1 MTTPAS
7 RRYSRPDKAVH
18 LTPSERAAAGK
29 AARAQVPRSSHAMF
43 DPPSG
48 RPDPVDLL
56 ESQAASR
63 VPELVPLRYGRMLVS
78 PFTFYRGA
86 ALLMASDLAATPHS
100 GLWVQAC
107 GDAHLSNFG
116 AFGSPERKLVFDIND
131 FDETNPGPWEWDVK
145 RLVTSLEV
153 AGRSNGFTDVERRA
167 VLLAGV
173 EAYRT
178 TMARFAAM
186 SNLDVWYASLDIT
199 DHVER
204 LKKTAGAKAV
214 KRGEKTLAKART
226 RDSMQAL
233 EKFTEVVDGRR
244 RIISDPPLI
253 VRIDDLVAGTRLD
266 GAAIEDEVRSILR
279 GYRQTLQT
287 DRRHLLEEFD
297 YVDLARKVVG
307 VGSVGTR
314 AWMALLQGRDGGDP
328 LFLQVK
334 EAQASVLEAYTGRSE
349 YKNAGERVV
358 AGQRLMQSSTDIFLG
373 WHRIEG
379 LDGVERDF
387 YLRQLRDWKGS
398 AEVDLMS
405 PEVLTEYAKLC
416 AWTLA
421 KAHAR
426 SGHRI
431 AIAAYLGESRSFDY
445 AVADFSSAYADQNE
459 RDYAALQ
466 AAAADGR
473 ITVMPDNRN

>member
-1 MTTPAS
+1 
-7 RRYSRPDKAVH
+7 
-18 LTPSERAAAGK
+18 
-29 AARAQVPRSSHAMF
+29 
-43 DPPSG
+43 
-48 RPDPVDLL
+48 
-56 ESQAASR
+56 
-63 VPELVPLRYGRMLVS
+63 
-78 PFTFYRGA
+78 
-86 ALLMASDLAATPHS
+86 
-100 GLWVQAC
+100 
-107 GDAHLSNFG
+107 
-116 AFGSPERKLVFDIND
+116 
-131 FDETNPGPWEWDVK
+131 
-145 RLVTSLEV
+145 
-153 AGRSNGFTDVERRA
+153 
-167 VLLAGV
+167 
-173 EAYRT
+173 
-178 TMARFAAM
+178 
-186 SNLDVWYASLDIT
+186 
-199 DHVER
+199 
-204 LKKTAGAKAV
+204 
-214 KRGEKTLAKART
+214 
-226 RDSMQAL
+226 MQAL
-233 EKFTEVVDGRR
+233 EKFTEVVDGCR

-279 GYRQTLQT
+279 GYRQTLET

-297 YVDLARKVVG
+297 DVDLARKVVG

-334 EAQASVLEAYTGRSE
+334 EAQASVLEALTGRSE
-349 YKNAGERVV
+349 YENAGERSLR
-358 AGQRLMQSSTDIFLG
+358 QRSMQSSTDIFLG

-379 LDGVERDF
+379 LDGAERDF

-405 PEVLTEYAKLC
+405 PKFATEYAKLC

-431 AIAAYLGESRSFDY
+431 AIAAYLGESRWSDY

-466 AAAADGR
+466 ALLPMDGC
-473 ITVMPDNRN
+473 TVMPDNRN